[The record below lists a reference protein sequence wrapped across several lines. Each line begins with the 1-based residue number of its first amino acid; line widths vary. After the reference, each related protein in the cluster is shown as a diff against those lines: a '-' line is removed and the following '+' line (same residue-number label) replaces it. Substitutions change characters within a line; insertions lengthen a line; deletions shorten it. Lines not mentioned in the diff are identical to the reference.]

1 MTFLDPRLGAATA
14 ITTAVFITA
23 AVLWVAR
30 ASGPIHQ
37 CSGRHEARHRRPE
50 IDEALA
56 ARVAENDK
64 RLRDHERQLTGYE
77 KLFAA
82 LGLTPPGT
90 ARRGGLRLI
99 QGEQHD
105 DDEGRLG
112 RRAGLLSAR

>member
-1 MTFLDPRLGAATA
+1 M
-14 ITTAVFITA
+14 
-23 AVLWVAR
+23 AR

-37 CSGRHEARHRRPE
+37 CSGRHEARHRRLE

-82 LGLTPPGT
+82 LGLNP
-90 ARRGGLRLI
+90 RRHGLQVI
-99 QGEQHD
+99 QGGQHDD